1 MVIVNI
7 IIGVGVIGMEKKKVS
22 YFVYFIMIFV
32 LVAATLRFVFM
43 IILFLNPVHLL
54 LKSSVGW
61 RFRSKVG

>member
-1 MVIVNI
+1 MSRSSRD
-7 IIGVGVIGMEKKKVS
+7 GKKV
-22 YFVYFIMIFV
+22 YFFVNFIMVFV

-54 LKSSVGW
+54 LKCSVGW

>member
-7 IIGVGVIGMEKKKVS
+7 IIGVGVLGMEKKVS
-22 YFVYFIMIFV
+22 YFVNFIMVFV

-54 LKSSVGW
+54 LKCSVGW
-61 RFRSKVG
+61 RLRSKVG